1 MSQSTRHPKPNFFI
15 VGAPKCGTTAMY
27 EYLKQHPDIFMPEV
41 KEPRFF
47 GARPEARRFKTEQD
61 YLQLFK
67 GVRQE
72 KRIGEASPSYLRA
85 PRAAAEIQAFCPDAQ
100 IIVMLRSPVDLIYS
114 AFFQS
119 KASGTEE
126 QETLEEALA
135 RSGSAETLRD
145 GKTPR
150 PNYLSYARFVEP
162 LQRYFD
168 TFGRE
173 NVHVIIFDDLKE
185 NTPEVYRKTLEFL
198 EVDPGFQPE
207 FNVVNAAKQVRSPA
221 LQRVLV
227 ALGLTPM
234 QVKYSRLGRA
244 AAIIPAPL
252 RERALKALRAAYTI
266 EKRPPPMDAE
276 LRHQLQQTFLP
287 EVEQLSALLGRDL
300 THWCR
305 DEP

>member
-1 MSQSTRHPKPNFFI
+1 MSQPTHSPKPNFFI

-27 EYLKQHPDIFMPEV
+27 EYLKQHPDIFMPVV

-47 GARPEARRFKTEQD
+47 GARPETRRFKTEQD

-67 GVRQE
+67 GVQHE

-85 PRAAAEIQAFCPDAQ
+85 PRAAAEIQAFCPDAK
-100 IIVMLRSPVDLIYS
+100 IIVMLRSPVDLIHS

-135 RSGSAETLRD
+135 RSHSAETLRD

-150 PNYLSYARFVEP
+150 PNYLSYAHFVEP
-162 LQRYFD
+162 LKRYFD
-168 TFGRE
+168 IFGRE

-185 NTPEVYRKTLEFL
+185 NTPEVYRQTLAFL
-198 EVDPGFQPE
+198 EVDPSFQPE
-207 FNVVNAAKQVRSPA
+207 FAVVNAAKQVRSPA
-221 LQRVLV
+221 LQRILI

-234 QVKYSRLGRA
+234 QVKYSRLGKA

-252 RERALKALRAAYTI
+252 REHALKMLRAAYTV
-266 EKRPPPMDAE
+266 EKRPPPMGAE
-276 LRHQLQQTFLP
+276 LRHQLQQAFLL
-287 EVEQLSALLGRDL
+287 QAKKSSGKKGR
-300 THWCR
+300 
-305 DEP
+305 